1 MEFYRRHYKGQACFT
16 RSTMT
21 DPHGANRD
29 QATASSARD
38 DADFAPM
45 LEIEWRVAWDAGRP
59 PSLCEVTEQVAGL
72 PRAFLVELLLFDQ
85 KRRWSLGQEVP
96 VEEYVKLVPVLAADA
111 QSRLDL
117 ISGEFTV
124 RRSLGRPVNWDELI
138 SRFPTDEPGIRQQ
151 ALVQTGGAGHD
162 RTMVQPT
169 MPLQD
174 EEATMPAPATNGQS
188 VTSDGCDAPT
198 MPVAPQQPYDAATAE
213 TLVGDSLP
221 PTGALPSRYF
231 GNYELLDELGRG
243 GMGVVYRARQRNADR
258 LVALKVIR
266 LDQLHSLSR
275 DTQTTAVDRFRTEAQ
290 AAARLNHDNIV
301 TVYEVGEHQGQ
312 QFYSMRYVEGQS
324 LAELVRQKPLE
335 CRRAAEI
342 LEPVSRAVHDAHTH
356 GILHRD
362 LKPHNILIDA
372 ASGRPLVADFGL
384 AKLTQGREE
393 LTHAGEVM
401 GTPAYMSPEQ
411 ACDSANVTAS
421 SDTYSLGAT
430 LYCVLTGR
438 PPFQAA
444 TAIETLRQ
452 VCDAEPAPPRQL
464 NPQIDLDLETIC
476 LKCLEKSPARRYET
490 AAALADDLARYLR
503 GEPIVA
509 RPVGPAE
516 RAWRWCKRNPLEA
529 VLAGIAVSLLVIA
542 SVVSTVAYVTTKR
555 ALDDS
560 EQSLR
565 EAVEV
570 VNDMLTKVSEDDLL
584 KEPGMQPLRKDLLTR
599 ALKWYRLF
607 LQRRTDDPELRR
619 EVAMANYRV
628 GRINELLETRR
639 EALPAYQTAQRI
651 QRELLDSAPDDADA
665 HRELGDTMNAL
676 GNLLQRN
683 AELDKAAEAYQ
694 EAIRLRERLVKLDR
708 DKPDFVRL
716 LANSYMNMGVVEMVR
731 GQYQTETEAGESYFQ
746 KARAAIAQAQSLRRD
761 LLNRP
766 DDDEEDKLKTKRDLA
781 LGHYNLAVIPLSP
794 LGSEEGRRQIN
805 EAIGYFEQV
814 AEKTP
819 GDFTNVQR
827 LIQSYRLA
835 AEHAKEAED
844 FEQARLWQE
853 KALNQVEPLAR
864 ENPKVPQYQH
874 ELARILVSIG
884 QLGAYTNDPEAA
896 LAAFMRAK
904 EVLEPLADAYQ
915 QSPQFRSD
923 LSLVLRE
930 VAGVYSRQ
938 ERHKLALEALKSAR
952 GHVELLTQRHQQDST
967 YTSVLAE
974 IDAEIDATIAKLK

>member
-1 MEFYRRHYKGQACFT
+1 
-16 RSTMT
+16 
-21 DPHGANRD
+21 
-29 QATASSARD
+29 
-38 DADFAPM
+38 M
-45 LEIEWRVAWDAGRP
+45 LEIEWRVAWDSGQP
-59 PSLCEVTEQVAGL
+59 PSLDQVADQVASL

-85 KRRWSLGQEVP
+85 KRRWSRGEEVV
-96 VEEYVKLVPVLAADA
+96 VEQYVNRVPLLAADA
-111 QSRLDL
+111 QSRVDL

-124 RRSLGRPVNWDELI
+124 RRSLGRSVDWDELV
-138 SRFPTDEPGIRQQ
+138 SRFPADEPAIRQQ
-151 ALVQTGGAGHD
+151 ELVHTGRVAHAPMIV
-162 RTMVQPT
+162 TEPMASH
-169 MPLQD
+169 
-174 EEATMPAPATNGQS
+174 EEATLLAPPANGDSVASDQRDAATLPMG
-188 VTSDGCDAPT
+188 
-198 MPVAPQQPYDAATAE
+198 PQQPYDAATAE

-221 PTGALPSRYF
+221 PSGALPSRYF

-266 LDQLHSLSR
+266 LDQLQSLSR

-301 TVYEVGEHQGQ
+301 TVFEVGEHQGQ

-342 LEPVSRAVHDAHTH
+342 LEPVSRAVHDAHSH

-452 VCDAEPAPPRQL
+452 VCDADPAPPRQL

-476 LKCLEKSPARRYET
+476 LKCLEKSPTRRYET
-490 AAALADDLARYLR
+490 AAALADDLGRYLR

-529 VLAGIAVSLLVIA
+529 VLAAIAVSLLVLA
-542 SVVSTVAYVTTKR
+542 SVVSTIAYVTTKS
-555 ALDDS
+555 ALADS

-565 EAVEV
+565 EAVNA
-570 VNDMLTKVSEDDLL
+570 VNDMLTTVSENDLL
-584 KEPGMQPLRKDLLTR
+584 KAPGMQPVRLELLQKARTWYKQFLERR
-599 ALKWYRLF
+599 A
-607 LQRRTDDPELRR
+607 DDPQLRS
-619 EVAMANYRV
+619 EVALANFRV
-628 GRINELLETRR
+628 GRIHELLGLSDD
-639 EALPAYQTAQRI
+639 ALPAFQSAQRI
-651 QRELLDSAPDDADA
+651 QTELWEAAPDDPAA
-665 HRELGDTMNAL
+665 NRSLGDTMNAL
-676 GNLLQRN
+676 GNLLKGKKR
-683 AELDKAAEAYQ
+683 LDEAAEAYRR
-694 EAIRLRERLVKLDR
+694 AIELRQHLTKLDSIN
-708 DKPDFVRL
+708 PDYVRM
-716 LANSYMNMGVVEMVR
+716 LANSYMNLGVVEMVR
-731 GQYQTETEAGESYFQ
+731 GLDQKETEAAEYYFQ
-746 KARAAIAQAQSLRRD
+746 KARAAIGQAQSLRRE
-761 LLNRP
+761 LLDRP

-781 LGHYNLAVIPLSP
+781 LGHYNLAVYPLSL

-814 AEKTP
+814 SNETLS
-819 GDFTNVQR
+819 DFTNEQR

-835 AEHAKEAED
+835 AEHAKEAQD
-844 FEQARLWQE
+844 FEQASLWHD
-853 KALNQVEPLAR
+853 KALNRAEPLAQKNR
-864 ENPKVPQYQH
+864 EVPQYQH
-874 ELARILVSIG
+874 ELARVLVSIG
-884 QLGAYTNDPEAA
+884 QLGRVTGDLEAA
-896 LAAFMRAK
+896 LAAFTRTRQI
-904 EVLEPLADAYQ
+904 LDTLIQSDEPIADYYLDLANAYCGIAEIEREKQ
-915 QSPQFRSD
+915 PQ
-923 LSLVLRE
+923 
-930 VAGVYSRQ
+930 
-938 ERHKLALEALKSAR
+938 LALEAFREAR
-952 GHVELLTQRHQQDST
+952 RHYLWLVQNHPNPDYQALLEQVEALITELQAS
-967 YTSVLAE
+967 E
-974 IDAEIDATIAKLK
+974 AKVQ